1 MSPGMQRLIPIV
13 LASLAILVAA
23 AAPATASVTRTPA
36 VFNAASVSS
45 NWAGYAVTA
54 PGTTYTDVKGSWVQP
69 AATCGARTAAYSS
82 FWVGLGGFFGG
93 SQGLEQIGTSADC
106 QSNGRLITY
115 AWYELIPAP
124 PVTVPLVV
132 SAGDTIAAEVSVT
145 GTTVSFS
152 LTDTTTGATY
162 STQAIVA
169 SPDLTS
175 AEWIAEAPSHCYGS
189 ILIGCSV
196 LPLSNF
202 GTALFSAASATGN
215 GQAGTISNPAWT
227 STTIVLGGGGAAG
240 AVPSALSA
248 DGAAFSVAWRSTA
261 SPPPSPRRR
270 QHPRR
275 GL

>member
-1 MSPGMQRLIPIV
+1 MCSGMKRLIPILV
-13 LASLAILVAA
+13 ASLAIPGAV

-69 AATCGARTAAYSS
+69 AATCVARTAAYSS
-82 FWVGLGGFFGG
+82 FWVGLGGFFAG
-93 SQGLEQIGTSADC
+93 SQGLEQIGTSSDC
-106 QSNGRLITY
+106 QNGRPVTY

-124 PVTVPLVV
+124 PVAVPLVV

-152 LTDTTTGATY
+152 LIDTTTGATY
-162 STQAIVA
+162 STQATVA

-175 AEWIAEAPSHCYGS
+175 AEWIAEAPSQCYGS
-189 ILIGCSV
+189 IANSCSV

-202 GTALFSAASATGN
+202 GTALFSASSAIGN
-215 GQAGTISNPAWT
+215 GQAGTISDPAWT
-227 STTIVLGGGGAAG
+227 STSITLGGGRGASG

-248 DGAAFSVAWRSTA
+248 DGAAFSVAWRWTG
-261 SPPPSPRRR
+261 SPAPSPRRR
-270 QHPRR
+270 QRPRR
-275 GL
+275 GR